1 MWPQTPRYNDPKLP
15 ITGTQVGFHC
25 FMANASSLCG
35 LQERRSVRQSVRRTI
50 KTKATI
56 IGSESETWFFD
67 SFRRLLL
74 PGTLKDVPRCLNDL
88 LVNFREESSGIGRFC
103 RLEVPTDGQLAA
115 QFRPFYRN
123 WVNCTKQAVC
133 FEQFSQFRFFHRS
146 WASWPFVGIR
156 AYKIGQSHWIPLE
169 NRPAAHWGS
178 RGRVLTSP
186 REKCLP
192 KCWKIMFCFPIP

>member
-1 MWPQTPRYNDPKLP
+1 MRGTVVPQ
-15 ITGTQVGFHC
+15 QVDFLVECGCGDTTRWVIWRNHALGGK
-25 FMANASSLCG
+25 ANSY
-35 LQERRSVRQSVRRTI
+35 RSRKQTRI
-50 KTKATI
+50 FQHF
-56 IGSESETWFFD
+56 G
-67 SFRRLLL
+67 RLFL
-74 PGTLKDVPRCLNDL
+74 PGTIQNVPCSLNEL

-133 FEQFSQFRFFHRS
+133 FEQFSQFRLFHRS

-169 NRPAAHWGS
+169 NRPAAH
-178 RGRVLTSP
+178 
-186 REKCLP
+186 
-192 KCWKIMFCFPIP
+192 